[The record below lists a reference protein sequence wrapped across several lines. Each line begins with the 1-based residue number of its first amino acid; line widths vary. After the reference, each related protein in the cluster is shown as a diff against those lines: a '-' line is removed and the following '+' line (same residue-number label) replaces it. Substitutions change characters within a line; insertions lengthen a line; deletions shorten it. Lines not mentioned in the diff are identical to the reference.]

1 MRIEI
6 DTKCEETGAL
16 DALAGL
22 LGDLVEL
29 RRAQDAQAEE
39 ERAMYEKRTADA
51 TPVPAPAPFLT
62 QPLGELAAPSLLPT
76 PPLPS
81 VPTHVVPNR
90 PPVSP
95 NVPVGVELDVTGTP
109 WDGRIHSV
117 GKSKVANGTWR
128 LRRGVDSDA
137 VASIVTE
144 HHLASVAP
152 PPPPIGVPP
161 VPAASVMSFGTLM
174 QLITAR
180 TVSGEMTPGEMAAAL
195 REAGLPTIPVLATRP
210 DLIGAAAHAL
220 GLAL

>member
-6 DTKCEETGAL
+6 DTKCEEVGAL

-22 LGDLVEL
+22 LEDLVKL

-51 TPVPAPAPFLT
+51 ASIPAPFLT

-152 PPPPIGVPP
+152 PPPPTSVPS
-161 VPAASVMSFGTLM
+161 VPAAAVMSFGTLM
-174 QLITAR
+174 QRITAQ
-180 TVSGEMTPGEMAAAL
+180 TTSGERSPGEVAAAL
-195 REAGLPTIPVLATRP
+195 REAGLPTIPVLASRP
-210 DLIGAAAHAL
+210 DLIGQAAHAL
-220 GLAL
+220 GFAL